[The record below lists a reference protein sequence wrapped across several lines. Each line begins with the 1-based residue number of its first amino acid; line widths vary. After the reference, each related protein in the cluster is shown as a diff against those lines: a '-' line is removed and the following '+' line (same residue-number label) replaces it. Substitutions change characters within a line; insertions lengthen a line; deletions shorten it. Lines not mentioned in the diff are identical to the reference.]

1 MSGIAILGWLAAL
14 TATLLGVPQAVRL
27 WRTRDTDGLSLV
39 AWQFM
44 LVLNLTWTSHG
55 MLIGQLNMVLP
66 NALAVTSTLPVLVL
80 VSRDRGLQLW
90 RVLLPPLAGT
100 LLLIG
105 VDLSLGS
112 AVFGTISLVPAI
124 GANAGQSVDL
134 VRAPAV
140 SGVSPVFLAWQL
152 VNQSL
157 WGTWALLVPDPG
169 ALICAVA
176 TGLVAVFNV
185 AWWLARRFGL
195 RALFATA
202 S

>member
-27 WRTRDTDGLSLV
+27 WRTRITAGLSLA

-44 LVLNLTWTSHG
+44 LVLNLSWTSHG
-55 MLIGQLNMVLP
+55 LLIGQPNMVVP
-66 NALAVTSTLPVLVL
+66 NALAITSTLPVLVL
-80 VSRDRGLQLW
+80 VSRDRGLPLW
-90 RVLLPPLAGT
+90 RVLLPPLVGT

-105 VDLSLGS
+105 VDLTLGT
-112 AVFGTISLVPAI
+112 AVFGTLSLVPAI
-124 GANAGQSVDL
+124 AANAGQSVEL
-134 VRAPAV
+134 VRARSV
-140 SGVSPVFLAWQL
+140 DGVSPVFLAWQL
-152 VNQSL
+152 GNQLL
-157 WGTWALLVPDPG
+157 WLTWGLLVGDPG
-169 ALICAVA
+169 TVICAA
-176 TGLVAVFNV
+176 TTALVAVFNV